1 MAQYRKF
8 KNEPFVYN
16 GEKFDSAKEFRRWG
30 VLRLLQRAGKITNLR
45 RQVKFSLIPKKKGE
59 YRTEQECSYIA
70 DFTYEKDG
78 KLVVEDVKSPITR
91 KNPEYIIKRKLML
104 YKYDIS
110 IKEVLDENA
119 GV

>member
-8 KNEPFVYN
+8 KNEPVVYN

-30 VLRLLQRAGKITNLR
+30 VLRLLQRAGKISNLR
-45 RQVKFSLIPKKKGE
+45 RQVKFTLIPKKKGE

-104 YKYDIS
+104 WEYGI
-110 IKEVLDENA
+110 IIREV
-119 GV
+119 